1 VLTNRLEW
9 ISNSSWSTSATDSAS
24 TWDAER
30 HQKIDTSVAHPA
42 RVWNYWLG
50 GKDNFA
56 RDREVGAY
64 IEEIMPAMGTIA
76 LSTRAFLGR
85 VVRYLVAEQ
94 GVRQFLD
101 IGTGLPT
108 ENHTH
113 QIAQAIAPESRIVY
127 VDDDPIVL
135 VHARALL
142 TSSPAGATA
151 YIDAGVRDPDKIL
164 GSAARTLDFGCPV
177 AVILMG
183 TLNFV
188 GDNDD
193 PHEIVARLMEPM
205 PSGSY
210 LVVGH
215 YASDIMAEMVEAGRR
230 WNEVG
235 SVEVTMRTRAEVLG
249 FFKGLDLLEPGL
261 VQMHQWR
268 PHRRNRRD
276 ATPIPVYGGVGRKP

>member
-1 VLTNRLEW
+1 V
-9 ISNSSWSTSATDSAS
+9 TDSSS
-24 TWDAER
+24 TRDVER
-30 HQKIDTSVAHPA
+30 YPKIDISVANPA
-42 RVWNYWLG
+42 RVWNYWSG

-56 RDREVGAY
+56 RDREAGAY
-64 IEEIMPAMGTIA
+64 IEEIMPIMGFIAMSART
-76 LSTRAFLGR
+76 FLGR
-85 VVRYLVAEQ
+85 VVRYLAAEQ

-142 TSSPAGATA
+142 TSSPVGATA
-151 YIDAGVRDPDKIL
+151 YIDASVRDPDKIL
-164 GSAARTLDFGCPV
+164 RMARRTLNFTRPV
-177 AVILMG
+177 AVILMR

-188 GDNDD
+188 SDNDD
-193 PHEIVARLMEPM
+193 PNAILARLMNPM

-210 LVVGH
+210 LAVDH

-235 SVEVTMRTRAEVLG
+235 SVEITMRSRAEVLG
-249 FFKGLDLLEPGL
+249 FFRDLELLEPGL
-261 VQMHQWR
+261 VQLHQWR
-268 PHRRNRRD
+268 PHRLDKSD
-276 ATPIPVYGGVGRKP
+276 AATIPVYGGVGRKP

>member
-1 VLTNRLEW
+1 VTN
-9 ISNSSWSTSATDSAS
+9 SPSTRDV
-24 TWDAER
+24 R
-30 HQKIDTSVAHPA
+30 YPKIDISVAHPA
-42 RVWNYWLG
+42 RVWNYWSG

-56 RDREVGAY
+56 RDREAAAY
-64 IEEIMPAMGTIA
+64 IEEIMPIMGIIAMSA
-76 LSTRAFLGR
+76 RAFLDR

-142 TSSPAGATA
+142 TSSPAGATG
-151 YIDAGVRDPDKIL
+151 YIDASVRDPDKIL
-164 GSAARTLDFGCPV
+164 RVARRTLNFARPV
-177 AVILMG
+177 AVILMK

-193 PHEIVARLMEPM
+193 PKGIVARLMDPM

-210 LVVGH
+210 LAVDH
-215 YASDIMAEMVEAGRR
+215 CASDIMSAEMIEAGRR

-235 SVEVTMRTRAEVLG
+235 SVEITMRTRAEVLG
-249 FFKGLDLLEPGL
+249 FFKDLDLLEPGL

-268 PHRRNRRD
+268 PRRLDRND
-276 ATPIPVYGGVGRKP
+276 AATIPVYGGVGRKP